1 MNSTRKRIQR
11 AKISVAELKKTQV
24 WNYLKLKKIWKWQKR
39 SKSDPLKEKEA
50 DESNI
55 LSYTVS
61 GTLYGTVSSIPAM
74 QAIEVWVLQSN
85 KTVTTRRENKLSRR

>member
-1 MNSTRKRIQR
+1 M
-11 AKISVAELKKTQV
+11 KITL
-24 WNYLKLKKIWKWQKR
+24 NKKIWKWQKR
-39 SKSDPLKEKEA
+39 SKSDPRRKEA

-61 GTLYGTVSSIPAM
+61 GIIWTVSSIL
-74 QAIEVWVLQSN
+74 QCKQLKYGVLQSN